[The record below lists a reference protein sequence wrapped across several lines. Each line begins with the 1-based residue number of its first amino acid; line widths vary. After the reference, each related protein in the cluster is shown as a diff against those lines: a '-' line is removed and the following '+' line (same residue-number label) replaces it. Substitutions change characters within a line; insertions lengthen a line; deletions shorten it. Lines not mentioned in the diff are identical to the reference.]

1 MSDILVIRRHDLDAA
16 QAKQAA
22 EAVARQLQQEHA
34 LEYAWEGEF
43 VLRFERSGVSGS
55 LLLDEGS
62 VTVRVRLG
70 WLLSP
75 FRHSLQQE
83 IHRYF
88 DQQFSKPE

>member
-1 MSDILVIRRHDLDAA
+1 MSDILVIRRHHLGVAE
-16 QAKQAA
+16 AKQAA
-22 EAVARQLQQEHA
+22 EAMARQLQQEHA
-34 LEYAWEGEF
+34 LEYVWEGELI
-43 VLRFERSGVSGS
+43 LRFARSGVSGS
-55 LLLDEGS
+55 LLLDEGC

-75 FRHSLQQE
+75 FQHALQQE